1 MPHALL
7 QLVVVIVIAGILLW
21 GLTQVPMDPTLA
33 RLARV
38 IIIVAVAIYAVIVLA
53 KFLGVAVG

>member
-53 KFLGVAVG
+53 RFLGVSVS